1 MQAKPPKKT
10 VHVILKKIKKNNKSL
25 NFFLKNT
32 PSISSAHL
40 FGIIFASIKKHLRNK
55 KATKTERVENKK
67 KNKKKQK
74 QK

>member
-1 MQAKPPKKT
+1 VGVAVFPAITRSVKALFKKYT
-10 VHVILKKIKKNNKSL
+10 K
-25 NFFLKNT
+25 
-32 PSISSAHL
+32 HL
-40 FGIIFASIKKHLRNK
+40 ECTSFGIIFASIKKHLRNK